1 MVGLDPREM
10 NQSGKSHDY
19 YLMTFAN
26 LLCSPLIP
34 HFLFFFLKESPE
46 EMTEHL
52 SSIQVNKLTPQTEGL
67 YVA

>member
-34 HFLFFFLKESPE
+34 HFLFFFFKGEPRRNDRTPE
-46 EMTEHL
+46 
-52 SSIQVNKLTPQTEGL
+52 L
-67 YVA
+67 YSGK